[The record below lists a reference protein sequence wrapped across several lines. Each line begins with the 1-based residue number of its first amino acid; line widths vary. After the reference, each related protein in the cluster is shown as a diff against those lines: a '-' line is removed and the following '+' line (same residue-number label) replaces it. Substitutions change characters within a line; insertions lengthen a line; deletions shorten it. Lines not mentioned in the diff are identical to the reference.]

1 MGDRAS
7 VHHLRH
13 VRSHVGG
20 DPFSF
25 LCFHARGAHYRQ
37 ASTVIKKQESERKVV
52 TASQVPRDKRF

>member
-25 LCFHARGAHYRQ
+25 LFFVFTRVGRITDKQAR
-37 ASTVIKKQESERKVV
+37 
-52 TASQVPRDKRF
+52 